1 MLTNRTPLLNRH
13 DVELIT
19 GLSRSTVYRLMRRG
33 IFPEPIRVGL
43 RAVRWHQ
50 SEIDNYLAQQ
60 PRAKGN
66 G

>member
-1 MLTNRTPLLNRH
+1 MQTLLTRQ
-13 DVELIT
+13 DVQLIT
-19 GLSRSTVYRLMRRG
+19 GLSCSSLYRLMRRG

-43 RAVRWHQ
+43 RAVRWPED
-50 SEIDNYLAQQ
+50 EINAYLDQR